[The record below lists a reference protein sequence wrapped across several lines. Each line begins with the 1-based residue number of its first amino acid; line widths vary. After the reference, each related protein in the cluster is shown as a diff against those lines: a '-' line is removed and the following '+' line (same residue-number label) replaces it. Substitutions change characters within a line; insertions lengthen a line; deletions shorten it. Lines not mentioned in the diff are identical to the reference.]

1 MYEMK
6 IQVRYSEVDQSGV
19 ARLHQILEYF
29 QDCGMFQ
36 SEELGL
42 GVEEDQKNHRAWYLI
57 AWNVKIIRH
66 PKMSEHI
73 TVTTQAYKMRGFY
86 GYRRYS
92 ILDEEGEAIVLAE
105 AIWILMDTKKMLPM
119 KVSKEI
125 ADIYVEK
132 DADTTVRI
140 NRKIDDNGEWKQQES
155 IEVTKQYLDSNNH
168 VNNTVYALW
177 SEHVSG
183 IVGKIVNVKAE
194 EDVLSEN
201 VNVKEVRIDY
211 RKAAMFKETIQVFT
225 QQQENIFKVKYIKPD
240 GEVAALVEMIL
251 QKQEEK

>member
-6 IQVRYSEVDQSGV
+6 IRVRYSEVDREGI

-29 QDCGMFQ
+29 QDCGTFQ

-66 PKMSEHI
+66 PRMSEYI
-73 TVTTQAYKMRGFY
+73 DVTTQAYKMRGFY

-92 ILDEEGEAIVLAE
+92 II
-105 AIWILMDTKKMLPM
+105 
-119 KVSKEI
+119 EI

-132 DADTTVRI
+132 DADKTVRI
-140 NRKIDDNGEWKQQES
+140 NRKISDDGEWKEYEP

-177 SEHVSG
+177 T
-183 IVGKIVNVKAE
+183 
-194 EDVLSEN
+194 EDILPEGACA
-201 VNVKEVRIDY
+201 KEVRIDY
-211 RKAAMFKETIQVFT
+211 RKAAMFKETIQVFV
-225 QQQENIFKVKYIKPD
+225 QQQEDIFKVKYIKPD
-240 GEVAALVEMIL
+240 GEIAALVEMTLKTI
-251 QKQEEK
+251 ED